1 MGRNSHRLII
11 GLALCLALALPGCV
25 VFRTAGNAVG
35 KGVRIA
41 GEAIQAV
48 VP

>member
-1 MGRNSHRLII
+1 MRRNFHRIVI
-11 GLALCLALALPGCV
+11 ALALCLILALPGCV

-35 KGVRIA
+35 KGVSVV